1 MLCKK
6 LTTTIFSLLIV
17 PTVLINTATAS
28 EKEGVHLKF
37 SLEAKPVTVT
47 VSGQVT
53 DKNSGEPIANALVRG
68 HVVIWKH
75 KGPDLFDKCPY
86 QQTTTDS
93 GGSYSLRFVA
103 PLTVAGRWKGKDGIC
118 IYVSAPGYATQPQYV
133 RPKVTPEKTKFPSV
147 DFALESGSL
156 VKGFAFNDN
165 NEPIA
170 DARVRALNN
179 HNGDWNYFGALGQA
193 FTDEHGYFEV
203 WISKKLLGSFP
214 WIRIDKVDYGCGFF
228 LDFSYDELNTFQVPR
243 GGKIVGNVVDNDGEG
258 IPNCE
263 VSVRDFRGQ
272 IDATKTDEDGRYVLE
287 GVPGKP
293 SVIDFRREWS
303 NRVGR
308 SAATDAEAHVK
319 VYAKLDSEM
328 DLDKVPHY
336 QITPVEGETITAPA
350 LVVECYTTIAGKLIG
365 GETVSPAGLTVVL
378 DGDWENSVFTDA
390 SGGFSFSSVAAGK
403 HHITAYLSHNARG
416 DRGIGNAEVQV
427 EAGKPLQDIKMYL
440 EEMAEIRVQFLDSDG
455 NPLEGVLAKATW
467 TKDVDG
473 PHIDG
478 TRSDNQGWA
487 VIYLYPDEAQYI
499 HGHDPSK
506 NLVTESIE
514 EITPEQANLVNDV
527 WILMMST
534 GSIKGRLLNED
545 HQPLE
550 DTVNYLIDF
559 ADGTRE
565 YGNIKADRNGFFEIK
580 KIKPGIATFQLR
592 HPFLASTILS
602 EQPLEIKSTESK
614 DVGNIVVS
622 FHTAAVKGRLLR
634 GNGRPFTD
642 RVVLFKVNYSD
653 GTEEY
658 RGTKPDSGGY
668 FQIDRFRPGI
678 ANLSIRAESMLYT
691 NILEHFEIKENE
703 TNDLGVVSLIGGIDE
718 EEILRDK
725 HAHAL
730 EDPGEIIKAAQRL
743 FEGIGDADYDQIL
756 KYYVNG
762 RWKKDAWKKFPPHGY
777 YMVSS
782 DWPSFALWCC
792 RTFKENPIIEIELGE
807 VFPNERVILRKKNLP
822 TVPYKLTLKDG
833 TVLSGN
839 LPFEFN
845 FDGWVPHWHGL
856 SGIDWHL

>member
-1 MLCKK
+1 
-6 LTTTIFSLLIV
+6 
-17 PTVLINTATAS
+17 
-28 EKEGVHLKF
+28 
-37 SLEAKPVTVT
+37 
-47 VSGQVT
+47 
-53 DKNSGEPIANALVRG
+53 
-68 HVVIWKH
+68 
-75 KGPDLFDKCPY
+75 
-86 QQTTTDS
+86 
-93 GGSYSLRFVA
+93 
-103 PLTVAGRWKGKDGIC
+103 
-118 IYVSAPGYATQPQYV
+118 PQYV
-133 RPKVTPEKTKFPSV
+133 RPKLTPEKTKFPSV

-228 LDFSYDELNTFQVPR
+228 LDFSYDELNTFKVPR
-243 GGKIVGNVVDNDGEG
+243 GGKIIGNVVDNHGER

-272 IDATKTDEDGRYVLE
+272 IDATKTDENGRYVLE

-308 SAATDAEAHVK
+308 SAATDADAHVK
-319 VYAKLDSEM
+319 VYAKPDSEM
-328 DLDKVPHY
+328 GLDKVPHY
-336 QITPVEGETITAPA
+336 QITLVEGETITAPA
-350 LVVECYTTIAGKLIG
+350 LVVERYTTIAGKLVG

-378 DGDWENSVFTDA
+378 DGDWEDSVFTDA
-390 SGGFSFSSVAAGK
+390 SGGFYFSSVAAGK
-403 HHITAYLSHNARG
+403 HHITAYLSHNLQG
-416 DRGIGNAEVQV
+416 GRGIGYAEVQV
-427 EAGKPLQDIKMYL
+427 EAGKPLQDIHIYL
-440 EEMAEIRVQFLDSDG
+440 QEMAEVRVQFLDSDG

-467 TKDVDG
+467 TKNVDG

-499 HGHDPSK
+499 HGRDSSN

-514 EITPEQANLVNDV
+514 EITPQQADLVNDV
-527 WILMMST
+527 RILMIPI

-565 YGNIKADRNGFFEIK
+565 YGDLKADRNGFFEIK

-592 HPFLASTILS
+592 HPFLASTNLS

-614 DVGNIVVS
+614 DIGNIVVS

-634 GNGRPFTD
+634 GDGQPFTD
-642 RVVLFKVNYSD
+642 RVVLFKINYSD
-653 GTEEY
+653 GTEKY
-658 RGTKPDSGGY
+658 RRTKPNSGGY
-668 FQIDRFRPGI
+668 FRIERCRPGI
-678 ANLSIRAESMLYT
+678 ANLTIRAESMLYT
-691 NILEHFEIKENE
+691 NILERFEIKENE

-718 EEILRDK
+718 EEVLRDK

-730 EDPGEIIKAAQRL
+730 ENPEEIIEAAQRL
-743 FEGIGDADYDQIL
+743 FEGIRDADYDRIL
-756 KYYVNG
+756 KHYVNG
-762 RWKKDAWKKFPPHGY
+762 RWKKDGWKDFPPHGY
-777 YMVSS
+777 YMVNRG
-782 DWPSFALWCC
+782 WPSFALWCC

-807 VFPNERVILRKKNLP
+807 VFPNQRVILRKKNLP
-822 TVPYKLTLKDG
+822 TVPYRLTLEDG
-833 TVLSGN
+833 TVLNGN

-845 FDGWVPHWHGL
+845 FDGLVPHWHGL
-856 SGIDWHL
+856 EGIDWHLQ